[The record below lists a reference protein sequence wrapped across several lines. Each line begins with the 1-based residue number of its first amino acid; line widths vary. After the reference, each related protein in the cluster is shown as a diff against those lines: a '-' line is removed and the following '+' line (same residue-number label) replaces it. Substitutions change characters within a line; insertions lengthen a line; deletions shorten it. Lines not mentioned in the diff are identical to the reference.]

1 MAKQYFIPKK
11 QADYLNWHD
20 TLKGGVTA
28 TTPGATATDVT
39 MLTTDN
45 ATLHTKLTA
54 ATLAD
59 SASTAA
65 HADLQQAI
73 AATKTNSRLLAGRI
87 KKSTGYTEV
96 LGKQLNIIGA
106 EDTTDMTQ
114 EQPTLSTIVRAA
126 GVVEIDFNKIDAEGV
141 HIYGMR
147 DGETVFTLL
156 ASATHARYIDNRPLL
171 VPGKPETRQ
180 YKAVFFIGKSEIG
193 LTSDTVTAIAAP

>member
-45 ATLHTKLTA
+45 ATL
-54 ATLAD
+54 
-59 SASTAA
+59 
-65 HADLQQAI
+65 
-73 AATKTNSRLLAGRI
+73 RI